1 MTQNQNNWNKI
12 MNIKD
17 ARTMLGVSRDCSLT
31 ELNKRYRI
39 MALKLHPDK
48 NGDTP
53 EATAA
58 FQELNAAYNALLPI
72 VQSNDA
78 NDANDTN
85 DANNYNNDNETNCHN
100 ATTETY
106 ANIFMNFMKSLFRS
120 KSKTEKEGK
129 DETDGRTTQ
138 VLLDLL
144 HLIVHDYASASVN
157 AVLDS
162 LDPSLLFQLYETL
175 EQYNSAVRMDA
186 RIFEEI
192 MRMIREKMQ
201 NNDIIILKPS
211 LKDVIQNNIYVLNVE
226 GQTFYVPLWHSEL
239 HYRIEDPGPNP
250 PTTKQLIVKCMPMLP
265 EHMSIDANNELHIDV
280 RADIKE
286 LLHRGTG
293 VLRIPLYDS
302 ECLELQV
309 RELHIKSRQTIVLR
323 NNIHGISLICADDV
337 YDVSTKAPI
346 CVHVQ
351 LV

>member
-1 MTQNQNNWNKI
+1 

-17 ARTMLGVSRDCSLT
+17 ARKLLGVSRDCSLT

-48 NGDTP
+48 NGDAP

-72 VQSNDA
+72 VQPNDA
-78 NDANDTN
+78 NDAND
-85 DANNYNNDNETNCHN
+85 ANEANEANESNEAAGTNCHN

-106 ANIFMNFMKSLFRS
+106 ANIFMNFMKSLFLS
-120 KSKTEKEGK
+120 KSKSKKDGK

-144 HLIVHDYASASVN
+144 HLIVHDYASVSVN
-157 AVLDS
+157 SVLDS

-192 MRMIREKMQ
+192 MRIIREKMQ
-201 NNDIIILKPS
+201 NNNIIILTPS
-211 LKDVIQNNIYVLNVE
+211 LKDVIQNNIYVLNIE

-239 HYRIEDPGPNP
+239 HYRIDE
-250 PTTKQLIVKCMPMLP
+250 PTTKHKQLIVKCMPELP
-265 EHMSIDANNELHIDV
+265 EHMSIDSNNELHIDV

-286 LLHRGTG
+286 LLNRCAG
-293 VLRIPLYDS
+293 VLRIPLYDA

-309 RELHIKSRQTIVLR
+309 RELHIKSHQTVILK
-323 NNIHGISLICADDV
+323 NNIHGISLICANDV
-337 YDVSTKAPI
+337 YDVSNKAPI

-351 LV
+351 LI